1 VKTIRRETR
10 TIKQCRFTAA
20 EVLAALGISKVDDIQ
35 SATKSRRTN
44 IDIFVRV
51 PGGGDWS
58 NTNLDIE
65 SHPLIVEIEEITSEQ
80 EE

>member
-1 VKTIRRETR
+1 MKTIRRETK
-10 TIKQCRFTAA
+10 TIKQFQFTAA
-20 EVLAALGISKVDDIQ
+20 ELLAALGISKPDDVQ
-35 SATKSRRTN
+35 SATKSRRTI
-44 IDIFVRV
+44 IDVFVRV

-65 SHPLIVEIEEITSEQ
+65 SHPLIVEIEEITSDQ